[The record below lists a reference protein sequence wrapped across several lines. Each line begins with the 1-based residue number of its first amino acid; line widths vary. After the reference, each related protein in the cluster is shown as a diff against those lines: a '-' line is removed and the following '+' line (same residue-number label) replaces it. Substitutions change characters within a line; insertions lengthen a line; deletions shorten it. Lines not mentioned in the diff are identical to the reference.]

1 MYLIAG
7 LGNPGRKYEATRHN
21 MGFDAVDELIDRH
34 GIVKSGVKFDA
45 MYGKGRIAME
55 PAVLLKPLLYMNLSG
70 GPVRAMCDYY
80 KADPEKD
87 LIVIYD
93 DISLSPGQIRIRK
106 KGSAGGHNG
115 MKDIIRHL
123 GTQNFIRVRIGVG
136 PKPEGWDL
144 VNHVL
149 GRFSGEER
157 KIIDQ
162 AVERAANAVEVILKE
177 GADAAMNQFN
187 G

>member
-1 MYLIAG
+1 M
-7 LGNPGRKYEATRHN
+7 T
-21 MGFDAVDELIDRH
+21 
-34 GIVKSGVKFDA
+34 GVQTCA
-45 MYGKGRIAME
+45 LPI
-55 PAVLLKPLLYMNLSG
+55 L
-70 GPVRAMCDYY
+70 
-80 KADPEKD
+80 
-87 LIVIYD
+87 
-93 DISLSPGQIRIRK
+93 
-106 KGSAGGHNG
+106 
-115 MKDIIRHL
+115 KDIIRHL

-162 AVERAANAVEVILKE
+162 AVERAADAVEVILKE